1 MRDAS
6 SGPGSAGESR
16 IDDAQVGRIFREASG
31 RSVATVIRILGDI
44 DLAEDA
50 VQEAFALALRR
61 WPGDGLPPNP
71 GGWITTTAR
80 NFAIDKLRRESR
92 GRELIRD
99 VAVLRRGEDQRH
111 LEEVGSVQD
120 DRLRLI
126 FICCHPALSTE
137 AQVAL
142 TLRLL
147 GGLSTAEVAR
157 AFLVA
162 EPTMAQRLVRAKR
175 KITAARIPYRVPS
188 ARDLPQRL
196 RPVLAV
202 LYLIYNAGAENPAS
216 AEGDVLCGEAI
227 RLARLLASLMAEEP
241 EVAGLLALLL
251 LTESRRRTRVAA
263 DGGLVLLRD
272 QDRTRWDRAM
282 ISEGHAIVRA
292 CLRRDQPGPYQLQA
306 AINAV
311 HTDANSTAA
320 TDWSQVIALCDQ
332 LLTVT
337 PTPVVVL
344 NRAIAVGELD
354 GPATAFALIDGLDLA
369 NYHLFHATR
378 ADLLRRLQR
387 HDEAM
392 NAYETAASLA
402 PTEIER
408 NFLTRQAR
416 LLAPS

>member
-1 MRDAS
+1 VPDAR
-6 SGPGSAGESR
+6 PGTAGAPR
-16 IDDAQVGRIFREASG
+16 IDAAQVGRIFREASG
-31 RSVATVIRILGDI
+31 RSVATLIRILGDI
-44 DLAEDA
+44 DVAEDA

-61 WPGDGLPPNP
+61 WPNDGLPPNP

-80 NFAIDKLRRESR
+80 NFAIDRLRRESR

-99 VAVLRRGEDQRH
+99 LVVLRRGEDQH
-111 LEEVGSVQD
+111 HSKEVGSVQD

-126 FICCHPALSTE
+126 FTCCHPALSPE
-137 AQVAL
+137 AQVVL

-157 AFLVA
+157 ACLVA
-162 EPTMAQRLVRAKR
+162 EPTMAQRLVRTKR

-196 RPVLAV
+196 RSVLAG
-202 LYLIYNAGAENPAS
+202 LYLIYNAGAERSPTS

-227 RLARLLASLMAEEP
+227 RLVRLLASLMAEEP

-251 LTESRRRTRVAA
+251 LTESRRRTRIAA
-263 DGGLVLLRD
+263 DGSLVLLRD
-272 QDRTRWDRAM
+272 QDRTRWDGAV

-292 CLRRDQPGPYQLQA
+292 CLRRNQPGPYQLQA

-311 HTDANSTAA
+311 HTDVDSIAV
-320 TDWSQVIALCDQ
+320 TDWSQIVALYDQ
-332 LLTVT
+332 LLTFT

-354 GPATAFALIDGLDLA
+354 GPATALALIDGLDLA
-369 NYHLFHATR
+369 SYHRFHATR

-392 NAYETAASLA
+392 DAYETAASLA
-402 PTEIER
+402 PTDVER
-408 NFLTRQAR
+408 SFLARQAGR
-416 LLAPS
+416 LSPS